1 MLLVKL
7 KEILPLAIWD
17 SVFLSLL
24 SRALRQANKQK
35 QLLEVSAGSIS
46 SLLVKVQ
53 STKAKREDR
62 NVATTVEL
70 PVREQVKAEHSGSL
84 TQAE

>member
-1 MLLVKL
+1 MLLS
-7 KEILPLAIWD
+7 AMWD

-24 SRALRQANKQK
+24 SRALRQANMQK
-35 QLLEVSAGSIS
+35 LLSEVAAGSIS

-53 STKAKREDR
+53 CTKAKREDS
-62 NVATTVEL
+62 NGATTVEL
-70 PVREQVKAEHSGSL
+70 PVREHVEVEHSGSP

>member
-1 MLLVKL
+1 M
-7 KEILPLAIWD
+7 WD
-17 SVFLSLL
+17 SVYLSLL
-24 SRALRQANKQK
+24 SRAVRQANMQK
-35 QLLEVSAGSIS
+35 QLSEVAAGSIS

-53 STKAKREDR
+53 CTKARREDR

-70 PVREQVKAEHSGSL
+70 PVREQVEAEHSGSL